1 MSLTHDTWGLGDF
14 PSRDCDGQFRASGI
28 TRSTDFIPIFRPVTT
43 ARVTLLPMLAMRAP
57 IRRGKTGLAVTCIRT
72 WLAPAFAAAAAG
84 DFRWHVVSDANTI
97 LAARPGVKITAGILT
112 RMESE
117 TAPVLGSN
125 SPITVTAQR
134 EPEIAALPF
143 PPYTTDD
150 DLVELWLHGKAENT
164 VDAYRADIAAFR
176 AFSGKSLR
184 ATYLSD
190 LQRYADALTGAPA
203 TRARRLKAL
212 KSLLSFAARLGYMP
226 FNVGAAIRG
235 PKVEEKLAERIL
247 SERQVF
253 ALLEAVEDNAR
264 DHALI
269 RLLYNGGLRVSELV
283 GVRWRNLIDGVAN
296 VTGKGGKTRVVRLSR
311 GTWQELQGLRTEE
324 ALSDDRVFPM
334 SACNAWKRVKRASNL
349 AGIKGLPVSPH
360 FLRHSHGTHA
370 LRRGAD
376 LATVRDTL
384 GHDSIS
390 TTGRYLHARPDK
402 SSGDYLAI

>member
-1 MSLTHDTWGLGDF
+1 
-14 PSRDCDGQFRASGI
+14 
-28 TRSTDFIPIFRPVTT
+28 
-43 ARVTLLPMLAMRAP
+43 MLA
-57 IRRGKTGLAVTCIRT
+57 G
-72 WLAPAFAAAAAG
+72 
-84 DFRWHVVSDANTI
+84 
-97 LAARPGVKITAGILT
+97 RPGVEITAGILT
-112 RMESE
+112 RMDSE
-117 TAPVLGSN
+117 TAPALPAGTN
-125 SPITVTAQR
+125 IAAAAAR
-134 EPEIAALPF
+134 AEPEIADLPF

-150 DLVELWLHGKAENT
+150 ELIDLWLHGKSPHT
-164 VDAYRADIAAFR
+164 IRAYRDDVAAFR
-176 AFSGKSLR
+176 AFAGKSLR

-190 LQRYADALTGAPA
+190 LQKYADALVGAPA
-203 TRARRLKAL
+203 TRSRRLKAL

-235 PKVEEKLAERIL
+235 PKVEQKLAERIL

-269 RLLYNGGLRVSELV
+269 RLLYNGGLRVSELISLH
-283 GVRWRNLIDGVAN
+283 WRNLIDGVAN

-311 GTWQELQGLRTEE
+311 GTWHEIQALRTTEM
-324 ALSDDRVFPM
+324 LGDDRVFPM
-334 SACNAWKRVKRASNL
+334 SACNAWKRVKRAAKL
-349 AGIKGLPVSPH
+349 AAIKDLPVSPH

-384 GHDSIS
+384 GHESIS

-402 SSGDYLAI
+402 SSGDYLAL